1 MTLPHAQDA
10 RLSPTRRSFLATLLA
25 ATALPAWALAQP
37 ANPDVVVIGAG
48 AAGLAAAHALA
59 AAGLSFV
66 VIEAKGR
73 IGGRA
78 FTDTASFGLP
88 FDHGCSWLHQSDR
101 NPFTPIAEREGFT
114 LLPHDDAGEAIFV
127 GDRRA
132 SKMEEEAYDA
142 AWDGMIAAMSKLGRG
157 GEDVP
162 PAPHLPVALPWSHVG
177 NSWLGPLS
185 MGVDVEDM
193 SALDWWNLD
202 ETAPNL
208 MIREGYGTLVARWG
222 ADVPVRLSTPASL
235 VRWGGQGVEVETPS
249 GTIAA
254 RACIVTVSTGVL
266 AAEGIRFDPPLPADK
281 RDAIAGL
288 PMGLLAKIPLQ
299 FDGARFGLAENDWL
313 SYAATD
319 EKLCYFLTWPFGME
333 LMIGWVGGRFGWE
346 LSAAVKKDGEEA
358 AIDFAHGELRKIFGA
373 DVGKH
378 FVRGRFTQWANDP
391 DVRGGYAYQRP
402 GAAGARAALASPLAD
417 RLFFAGEATA
427 SGMSMTC
434 GGAFLSGERAARE
447 VASHLE

>member
-1 MTLPHAQDA
+1 MTSLRVQGLRLLP
-10 RLSPTRRSFLATLLA
+10 RRRFLATLLA
-25 ATALPAWALAQP
+25 ATALPAWARAQ
-37 ANPDVVVIGAG
+37 ASNPDVVVIGAG

-78 FTDTASFGLP
+78 FTETASFGLP

-101 NPFTPIAEREGFT
+101 NPFTAIAREAGFT
-114 LLPHDDAGEAIFV
+114 LMPHDDAGEAVFV
-127 GDRRA
+127 GDQPA
-132 SKMEEEAYDA
+132 TEEEVDDYGALWRKVNDVL
-142 AWDGMIAAMSKLGRG
+142 DRLGRTG
-157 GEDVP
+157 KDVA
-162 PAPHLPVALPWSHVG
+162 PAQYLPDDSPWSDMANAWV
-177 NSWLGPLS
+177 GPLS
-185 MGVDVEDM
+185 VGADVEDF
-193 SALDWWNLD
+193 SALDWWQID
-202 ETAPNL
+202 STAPNL
-208 MIREGYGTLVARWG
+208 MIREGYGTLVARYG
-222 ADVPVRLSTPASL
+222 ADVPVRLSTPASTL
-235 VRWGGQGVEVETPS
+235 RWGGQGVEVETPS

-266 AAEGIRFDPPLPADK
+266 AEGIRFDPPLPPEK

-319 EKLCYFLTWPFGME
+319 ERLCYFLTWPFGME
-333 LMIGWVGGRFGWE
+333 MMIGWVGGRFGWE
-346 LSAAVKKDGEEA
+346 LSAAVKRDGEDV
-358 AIDFAHGELRKIFGA
+358 AIDFARGELRRIFGA
-373 DVGKH
+373 DIDKH
-378 FVRGRFTQWANDP
+378 FVKGRFTQWANDP
-391 DVRGGYAYQRP
+391 HVRGGYAYQRP

-427 SGMSMTC
+427 GGMSMTC

-447 VASHLE
+447 VAASLR